1 MATVM
6 PDNKKDDIPVAQAV
20 AVQPVVPM
28 AMAVPMQPV
37 PAMHAPPT
45 SLGTENFTKGI
56 GYTPAVPA
64 QQWRA
69 PNLCDCGAAG
79 GGICCAACC
88 CPFITGPQLFEKVLG
103 QKGSCQQYFTILLVF
118 YLCYQIGSTMLRMTP
133 MPVDEYGE
141 VNIMYLVWNALS
153 LFGWIGGAAVGAY
166 VIGSVRRRVREKDQI
181 GTACCGDAEDCC
193 CSFWCSCCTTI
204 QIFAHL
210 DMRCDNGYELCSP
223 EGVPTDGSVPG
234 V

>member
-1 MATVM
+1 MASIT
-6 PDNKKDDIPVAQAV
+6 PDKKDDIPVAQAV

-79 GGICCAACC
+79 QGICCAACC

-103 QKGSCQQYFTILLVF
+103 QKGSCQQYFTILLVL
-118 YLCYQIGSTMLRMTP
+118 YPCYQIGSTLVRVTP
-133 MPVDEYGE
+133 V
-141 VNIMYLVWNALS
+141 AS
-153 LFGWIGGAAVGAY
+153 AVAAY

-181 GTACCGDAEDCC
+181 GTAGCGDAEDCC
-193 CSFWCSCCTTI
+193 CAFWCSCCTTI

>member
-1 MATVM
+1 MQRATPSQDWTEGGVTGCLGAT
-6 PDNKKDDIPVAQAV
+6 DRARPVPGKGQSKGVTAVPPPSPIGQAVAVPILPSAIAQAV

-79 GGICCAACC
+79 
-88 CPFITGPQLFEKVLG
+88 V
-103 QKGSCQQYFTILLVF
+103 
-118 YLCYQIGSTMLRMTP
+118 
-133 MPVDEYGE
+133 
-141 VNIMYLVWNALS
+141 
-153 LFGWIGGAAVGAY
+153 
-166 VIGSVRRRVREKDQI
+166 
-181 GTACCGDAEDCC
+181 
-193 CSFWCSCCTTI
+193 
-204 QIFAHL
+204 
-210 DMRCDNGYELCSP
+210 
-223 EGVPTDGSVPG
+223 
-234 V
+234 